1 MLEIQI
7 HASDSGRWRRN
18 GALLVGLLFAV
29 YVGYV
34 VREIWLPLMIAF
46 LIAMVLDP
54 LVDKMESR
62 GWSRLKGAVVIYAL
76 FFALLGGGLTF
87 AVPAVVGQTTAI
99 TREIGQ
105 YLPSDTGKNAE
116 SETRHKLKVLLMRMR
131 ATPVVENTV
140 LRASGQISNAF
151 THANAWFGK
160 AAEAALGNL
169 LWVII
174 IPLVSFYAL
183 KDLHLIYARLLL
195 MIPRQSRATAQNL
208 LNEVSSI
215 FARYLRGLMIVCALN
230 GLATFLLLW
239 KFGVPNAAGLAG
251 ISGVMYMVPYIGAA
265 LTILLV
271 GGVCL
276 MASKPVLLIV
286 FLMVLLHHVFFDQI
300 VTPRIVGQ
308 HVGLHPIL
316 SIIALLMGAT
326 LLGIPGMILAVP
338 IAATV
343 QMILLAIFPKL
354 GSPIEVPTGE
364 QLHNRVEAANNLPAP
379 PDEPEQAN
387 ATQPTGTMA
396 QVSAAHQTIVD
407 AVDEAEIAEAT
418 ASKPSSPLLAQSPA
432 QAKVLD
438 DEAEEG
444 RKPAPGLLTGTNKTH
459 YSSS

>member
-1 MLEIQI
+1 MLEIRI
-7 HASDSGRWRRN
+7 NASEGGRWRRT
-18 GALLVGLLFAV
+18 GLLLLGLLFAL

-76 FFALLGGGLTF
+76 FFALLGGGLTL
-87 AVPAVVGQTTAI
+87 AVPAVVDQTTKI
-99 TREIGQ
+99 SREIGQ

-116 SETRHKLKVLLMRMR
+116 SETRHKLKGLLVRIH

-151 THANAWFGK
+151 THANSWFGK
-160 AAEAALGNL
+160 AAEGALSNL

-195 MIPRQSRATAQNL
+195 LIPRQNRATTQNL
-208 LNEVSSI
+208 LNEVSAI
-215 FARYLRGLMIVCALN
+215 FVRYLRGLMIVCGLN
-230 GLATFLLLW
+230 AVATFALLW
-239 KFGVPNAAGLAG
+239 CFNVPNAAGLGA
-251 ISGVMYMVPYIGAA
+251 ISGVMYMVPYVGAA

-276 MASKPVLLIV
+276 MAGKQVLLIV

-316 SIIALLMGAT
+316 SIVALLMGAS

-343 QMILLAIFPKL
+343 QMIVLAIFPKL
-354 GSPIEVPTGE
+354 SSPIEVPTGE
-364 QLHNRVEAANNLPAP
+364 QLHNRVEASASATTQA
-379 PDEPEQAN
+379 DEAGQAN
-387 ATQPTGTMA
+387 A
-396 QVSAAHQTIVD
+396 VHQTIVD
-407 AVDEAEIAEAT
+407 AVDEAEIAEQAT
-418 ASKPSSPLLAQSPA
+418 PQSASPLTAKTPA
-432 QAKVLD
+432 QAATLD
-438 DEAEEG
+438 AVAEEG
-444 RKPAPGLLTGTNKTH
+444 RKPAPGVLTGTNKTH
-459 YSSS
+459 YSTGG

>member
-1 MLEIQI
+1 M
-7 HASDSGRWRRN
+7 
-18 GALLVGLLFAV
+18 GLLLLGLLLAL

-76 FFALLGGGLTF
+76 FFALLGGGLTL
-87 AVPAVVGQTTAI
+87 AVPSVVDQTTKI
-99 TREIGQ
+99 SREIGQ

-116 SETRHKLKVLLMRMR
+116 SETRHKLKGLLVRIH

-140 LRASGQISNAF
+140 LRASGQISSAF
-151 THANAWFGK
+151 THANSWFGK
-160 AAEAALGNL
+160 AAEGALSNL

-195 MIPRQSRATAQNL
+195 MIPRQNRATAQNL
-208 LNEVSSI
+208 LNEVSAI
-215 FARYLRGLMIVCALN
+215 FVRYLRGLMIVCGLN
-230 GLATFLLLW
+230 AVATFALLRC
-239 KFGVPNAAGLAG
+239 FNVPNAAGLGA

-276 MASKPVLLIV
+276 MAGKQVLLIV

-316 SIIALLMGAT
+316 SIVALLMGAS

-343 QMILLAIFPKL
+343 QMIVLAIFPKL
-354 GSPIEVPTGE
+354 SSPIEVPTGE
-364 QLHNRVEAANNLPAP
+364 QLHNRVEASASAVTQA
-379 PDEPEQAN
+379 DEVGQAN
-387 ATQPTGTMA
+387 A
-396 QVSAAHQTIVD
+396 VHQTIVD
-407 AVDEAEIAEAT
+407 AVDEAEIAEQAT
-418 ASKPSSPLLAQSPA
+418 PQSASPLTAKTPA
-432 QAKVLD
+432 QAATLD
-438 DEAEEG
+438 EAAEEG
-444 RKPAPGLLTGTNKTH
+444 RKPAPGVLTGTNKTH
-459 YSSS
+459 YSTGG